1 MILTNHKIY
10 SYSRCVKM
18 ALYMSLLMFLFAC
31 QTDLE
36 TEVNQQPQKFIY
48 LELATGEAGLTSATG
63 EVAYEQ
69 RIDNV
74 IALVFNQNN
83 EFVYKA
89 ISSEPKYDNSRKKYD
104 IKVSLFESENKEK
117 YSVSLLVNPTQ
128 STYTNFKVYVGK
140 QKEYVLKQLLYD
152 SDSDAEGKNYPWQKI
167 ENGIPM
173 YGETDYK
180 EITSTTTFNTPVK
193 LLRAVAKVDI
203 FLTSNEFDTDKK
215 DSEGSAVNYI
225 LSEVH
230 LFNSVAMGR
239 IAPEMFN
246 NKGMQTA
253 WERFVPS
260 IPSLASFENKDQYNS
275 SVLYKYGKAQNT
287 TLNPILVA
295 ENSSGLRDDTE
306 GVTTFIIGLTP
317 KDKLSTPKRYYRL
330 DVVNNTDDEH
340 TADLLRNQYYKLLVR
355 NVLGD
360 GATTPEEALT
370 SKDRCDATLSIVP
383 WKVQQRDASLYGKE
397 YFEID
402 EREVFFA
409 GRGTQKIGFSTNLDY
424 ISLNWQASRGKDLLA
439 IENDTYKISFT
450 KLPNSTRGEIEI
462 TALKETVPSIDD
474 VENLFH
480 VFAGNMIIPMKIV
493 QRTDEI
499 SVDSQ
504 LETICVPYGFY
515 VQRQQAN
522 PEQNY
527 LELKIPT
534 SSIITIANGAKGSEQ
549 KKLDIEL
556 GDKISVTTNKDS
568 GFDFILTNEEVQFEN
583 LTSMMVGDQMER
595 YVSVKVPMRRDSRI
609 DLGAKS
615 AQFTVDFVV
624 SKKSGD
630 FKGQHG
636 AKVEIDILENKPDYY
651 VAPKVLIVGD
661 SYSFNPDIVYSYWES
676 RYYDVNFAKLLLNED
691 IFGLKSHSIVRMESF
706 VHRDGGRKVV
716 RNLRHVDSFR
726 SLGNPSELENYNI
739 IFYLN
744 SSVENEIANSNNIYA
759 KTLVNLVTSNKV
771 VFIQTPSYEMQHRDG
786 EYNDKLAAAM
796 LGMDELIIRQS
807 RATTQIALDIIINGE
822 MGKALSWKY
831 SNGKSNSRPSSP
843 VFMPSRDKKTL
854 FRFANIFANFRDIS
868 YLEESTSDKTYAKY
882 MEVIGGGTFAKEG
895 LLSMAK
901 PVIIKGKKH
910 PYLWMG
916 STSIFADSAV
926 NVSTDLYPVAQ
937 WSDTFKG
944 WLDIPLVRK
953 RTYNS
958 SYIVHVMKWAMEEL
972 NKMESNKR

>member
-1 MILTNHKIY
+1 MILTNRKIY
-10 SYSRCVKM
+10 SYVRCVK
-18 ALYMSLLMFLFAC
+18 LVLHTLLLMFLFAC

-36 TEVNQQPQKFIY
+36 TEVNQQPQKFIH
-48 LELATGEAGLTSATG
+48 LELATGEAGLASVTG

-89 ISSEPKYDNSRKKYD
+89 ISSEPKYDNYKKKYD

-117 YSVSLLVNPTQ
+117 YSVSLLVNPTK
-128 STYTNFKVYVGK
+128 STYTNFKVYEGK
-140 QKEYVLKQLLYD
+140 QKEYVLKKLLYD
-152 SDSDAEGKNYPWQKI
+152 SESDTDGKNYPWQKL

-203 FLTSNEFDTDKK
+203 FLNSEENNN
-215 DSEGSAVNYI
+215 EGSAVNYI

-230 LFNSVAMGR
+230 LFNSITMGR
-239 IAPEMFN
+239 IAPEMLHGAEQKN
-246 NKGMQTA
+246 
-253 WERFVPS
+253 WERF
-260 IPSLASFENKDQYNS
+260 IPSTPSMPSFDNNHKYNP
-275 SVLYKYGKAQNT
+275 SVLYKYGKVQSIV
-287 TLNPILVA
+287 LNPIMLA
-295 ENSSGLRDDTE
+295 ENKGGIRGSSE
-306 GVTTFIIGLTP
+306 EVTTFIIGLTP
-317 KDKLSTPKRYYRL
+317 KDKLSNPKRYYRV
-330 DVVNNTDDEH
+330 DVVDATDDAH
-340 TADLLRNQYYKLLVR
+340 TAAILRNQYYKLLVR
-355 NVLGD
+355 NVLGEGSD
-360 GATTPEEALT
+360 TPEEALD

-383 WKVQQRDASLYGKE
+383 WKVQKRDASLYGKE

-450 KLPNSTRGEIEI
+450 KFPNSTRGEIEI

-499 SVDSQ
+499 SVGSQ

-556 GDKISVTTNKDS
+556 GDKISVTTNKAS

-595 YVSVKVPMRRDSRI
+595 YVSVKVPMRRGSRI

-615 AQFTVDFVV
+615 AQFTVNFVV
-624 SKKSGD
+624 SKRSGD

-796 LGMDELIIRQS
+796 LGMGELIIRQS
-807 RATTQIALDIIINGE
+807 SPTTQIALDISISGE
-822 MGKALSWKY
+822 MGETLAWKY
-831 SNGKSNSRPSSP
+831 SNGRSNSRPSTP

-868 YLEESTSDKTYAKY
+868 YLKERTNDRTYAKY

-895 LLSMAK
+895 IFSTAR

-910 PYLWMG
+910 SYLWMG

-926 NVSTDLYPVAQ
+926 NVSSDLYPVSQ

-944 WLDIPLVRK
+944 WLDIPLVPTF
-953 RTYNS
+953 TYNS
-958 SYIVHVMKWAMEEL
+958 SYIVNVMKWAMEEL